1 MTNIEENRVLHG
13 DSLAVL
19 QTLPDA
25 SFDAVITDPPY
36 SSGGLFR
43 SDRMGETNDKYT
55 QGGTAI
61 IRPEFAGDNR
71 DQRSWIMW
79 MTLWLSEC
87 QRVLKQGAYVLIF
100 TDWRQLPAT
109 TDAIQ
114 SGGFIWRGVAAW
126 DKGPGARAPHTGYF
140 RHQCE
145 YVVWGSNGSLPAA
158 EHGGPFPGVI
168 QCTVKQADKHHITG
182 KPTELMQQLVQC
194 VPPGGRILDPFFG
207 SGTTGVAAIREGRR
221 FLGIEKTE
229 AYAKIAQ
236 ERCDAAIGKFS
247 NQPGLFEGVS

>member
-1 MTNIEENRVLHG
+1 MIRNNQVICG

-25 SFDAVITDPPY
+25 SFDAVITDQPY

-43 SDRMGETNDKYT
+43 SDRMGDPNSKYT
-55 QGGTAI
+55 QGGTEI

-71 DQRSWIMW
+71 DQRSWVMW

-87 QRVLKQGAYVLIF
+87 QRVLKPGGYVLLF

-114 SGGFIWRGVAAW
+114 AGGYIWRGVAAW
-126 DKGPGARAPHTGYF
+126 DKGAGARAPHTGYF

-145 YVVWGSNGSLPAA
+145 YIIWGSNGALSPA
-158 EHGGPFPGVI
+158 EHGGPWPGVLPY
-168 QCTVKQADKHHITG
+168 TVKQSDKHHITG
-182 KPTELMQQLVQC
+182 KPTDLMRQLVQV
-194 VPPGGRILDPFFG
+194 VPPGGLILDPFFG
-207 SGTTGVAAIREGRR
+207 SGTTGVAAILEGRR
-221 FLGIEKTE
+221 FVGIEKTE

-236 ERCDAAIGKFS
+236 DRCDAAVGKITDQMS
-247 NQPGLFEGVS
+247 LFGGGA